1 MNDGGWNMDDA
12 QSSYEQFCL
21 SHGKT
26 PGSAGSGGGSGGY
39 TAGRIARQ
47 MFFLV
52 LVCSL
57 LAFMPSGVP
66 LLVALGAPL
75 VLSAAFALATYGIL
89 WLIAKAVQKR
99 AAERAIV
106 HE

>member
-12 QSSYEQFCL
+12 QSSYEQCCL
-21 SHGKT
+21 SHDST
-26 PGSAGSGGGSGGY
+26 PGGEAESGGY
-39 TAGRIARQ
+39 AIGRIARK

-89 WLIAKAVQKR
+89 WLTARVFCRRRQKGGL
-99 AAERAIV
+99 
-106 HE
+106 